1 MHKRT
6 AHRWRLIAIM
16 VIGGFL
22 AFGSYWM
29 VHLMENSDAGLD
41 PDAFRNEPD
50 YIVEQFSF
58 VRMTPE
64 GKPHYVLS
72 GAKLTHRPVDDS
84 SDVELP
90 VLRNI
95 APGAPPMTI
104 VAQRARI
111 LSTGKRVDLT
121 GAVDIQRPASPT
133 TRSLRMRTETL
144 TVFPDEDRMQSDQ
157 QVKVQLG
164 DSTIS
169 GTGMRANNAT
179 RQIHFASRSQIV
191 EPPSPARQRP
201 PGTQQ

>member
-6 AHRWRLIAIM
+6 AHRWRLIIIM
-16 VIGGFL
+16 MVGGFL

-29 VHLMENSDAGLD
+29 LHLMESSDAVLD
-41 PDAFRNEPD
+41 PDAFKNEPD
-50 YIVEQFSF
+50 YIVEKFSF

-72 GAKLTHRPVDDS
+72 GARLTHRPVNDS

-90 VLRNI
+90 VLQNI
-95 APGAPPMTI
+95 APGAPQMTI

-111 LSTGKRVDLT
+111 LNAGNQVDLN
-121 GAVDIQRPASPT
+121 GKVDIQRPASPT
-133 TRSLRMRTETL
+133 TRSLRLRTEKL

-157 QVKVQLG
+157 QVTMQLG
-164 DSTIS
+164 DTVIT

-179 RQIHFASRSQIV
+179 RQIHFARRSQIV
-191 EPPSPARQRP
+191 DP
-201 PGTQQ
+201 PGAAR

>member
-6 AHRWRLIAIM
+6 AHRWRLITIM
-16 VIGGFL
+16 VVGGFL

-29 VHLMENSDAGLD
+29 VHLMENSDATLD
-41 PDAFRNEPD
+41 SDAFKNEPD
-50 YIVEQFSF
+50 YIVEKFSF

-72 GAKLTHRPVDDS
+72 GAKLTHRPVNDS

-90 VLRNI
+90 VLQNI

-111 LSTGKRVDLT
+111 VNAGNQVDLN
-121 GAVDIQRPASPT
+121 GKVDIQRPASPT
-133 TRSLRMRTETL
+133 TRSLRLRTEKL

-157 QVKVQLG
+157 QVTMQLG
-164 DSTIS
+164 DTVVT

-191 EPPSPARQRP
+191 DP
-201 PGTQQ
+201 PGAAARR